1 MKEFF
6 IPSSKSISNR
16 LLVIQHL
23 SHSKAKINNLS
34 LAQDTIL
41 MQELLSQI
49 ENSKNKTLYCH
60 NAGTVVRFLLSLLAM
75 KEGTWVIDGD
85 ERMKERP
92 IEDLVDS
99 LKEIGAQIEYIGEK
113 GKLPLKIKGQA
124 LKSNNPIKINSK
136 LSSQFAS
143 SLLLVS
149 PYIKGGL
156 ELEIDSP
163 VSLPYIEMTIAL
175 MKEYGAKIE
184 EEKNRIKVEEGE
196 YTFKE
201 TMVEGDW
208 SSACFAYEKLCI
220 SNTCNIIIKNLSPN
234 SLQADKIAMDY
245 FSLLGVESQF
255 KDNNLNLSYNP
266 QNISKQE
273 TLIFKIKD
281 CPDIFPSLAVAGFV
295 CNKTIIFEGIENLK
309 HKESNRLKAVLE
321 GLHTLGAKAEID
333 NKNRFIIYPFGQNNP
348 LEKDREEKIIKTY
361 NDHRISMAFGM
372 LRVKYDNI
380 IIDDFDCVK
389 KSFPH
394 FWINVE
400 N

>member
-1 MKEFF
+1 MKEFL

-16 LLVIQHL
+16 LLVIQYL
-23 SHSKAKINNLS
+23 SQSKAKINNLS

-49 ENSKNKTLYCH
+49 ENSSNETLYCH
-60 NAGTVVRFLLSLLAM
+60 NAGTVVRFLMSLLAI
-75 KEGTWVIDGD
+75 KDGTWIIDAH

-99 LKEIGAQIEYIGEK
+99 LKEIGAHIEYIGET

-124 LKSNNPIKINSK
+124 LQSNNPIKINSK

-143 SLLLVS
+143 SLLLIS

-163 VSLPYIEMTIAL
+163 VSFPYIQMTISL
-175 MKEYGAKIE
+175 MREFGAKVD
-184 EEKNRIKVEEGE
+184 EKQNRIRVEQGE
-196 YTFKE
+196 YIFKE
-201 TMVEGDW
+201 TLVEGDW
-208 SSACFAYEKLCI
+208 SSACFAFEKLCI
-220 SNTCNIIIKNLSPN
+220 SNKCNLLIKNLSIN

-255 KDNNLNLSYNP
+255 KDNNLSLSYNP
-266 QNISKQE
+266 QSISKQE
-273 TLIFKIKD
+273 TLIFNIKD
-281 CPDIFPSLAVAGFV
+281 CPDIFPSLAIAGFV
-295 CNKTIIFEGIENLK
+295 CNKTIIFEAVENLK

-321 GLHTLGAKAEID
+321 GLHALGAKAEID
-333 NKNRFIIYPFGQNNP
+333 QKNRFVIKANNQT
-348 LEKDREEKIIKTY
+348 LENPKEKIIIKTY

-372 LRVKYDNI
+372 LREKYDNI
-380 IIDDFDCVK
+380 IVDDYECVN
-389 KSFPH
+389 KSFPY
-394 FWINVE
+394 FWLNVE

>member
-1 MKEFF
+1 MKEFL

-16 LLVIQHL
+16 LLVIQYL
-23 SHSKAKINNLS
+23 SQSKAKINNLS

-49 ENSKNKTLYCH
+49 DNSSNETLYCH
-60 NAGTVVRFLLSLLAM
+60 NAGTVVRFLLSLLSM
-75 KEGTWVIDGD
+75 KEGTWIIDAD
-85 ERMKERP
+85 KRMKERP
-92 IEDLVDS
+92 IEDLVDA
-99 LKEIGAQIEYIGEK
+99 LKEIGAHIEYIGET

-124 LKSNNPIKINSK
+124 LQSNNPIKINSK

-143 SLLLVS
+143 SLLLIS

-163 VSLPYIEMTIAL
+163 VSFPYIQMTISL
-175 MKEYGAKIE
+175 MREFGAKVD
-184 EEKNRIKVEEGE
+184 EKQNRIRVEQGE
-196 YTFKE
+196 YIFKE
-201 TMVEGDW
+201 TLVEGDW
-208 SSACFAYEKLCI
+208 SSACFAFEKLCI
-220 SNTCNIIIKNLSPN
+220 SNKCNLLIKNLSIN

-273 TLIFKIKD
+273 TLIFNIKD
-281 CPDIFPSLAVAGFV
+281 CPDIFPSLAIAGFV
-295 CNKTIIFEGIENLK
+295 SYKTIIFEAVETLK

-321 GLHTLGAKAEID
+321 GLHSLGAKAEID
-333 NKNRFIIYPFGQNNP
+333 QKNRFVIKANNQT
-348 LEKDREEKIIKTY
+348 LENPKEKIIIKTY

-372 LRVKYDNI
+372 LREKYDYI
-380 IIDDFDCVK
+380 IVDDYDCVS
-389 KSFPH
+389 KSFPF
-394 FWINVE
+394 FWLNVE

>member
-1 MKEFF
+1 MKEFL

-16 LLVIQHL
+16 LLVIQYL
-23 SHSKAKINNLS
+23 SQSKAKINNLS

-49 ENSKNKTLYCH
+49 DNSSNETLYCH
-60 NAGTVVRFLLSLLAM
+60 NAGTVVRFLMSLLAI
-75 KEGTWVIDGD
+75 KDGTWIIDAH

-99 LKEIGAQIEYIGEK
+99 LKEIGAHIEYIGEK

-124 LKSNNPIKINSK
+124 LQSNNPIKINSK

-163 VSLPYIEMTIAL
+163 VSLPYIKMTLSL
-175 MKEYGAKIE
+175 MREYGANVE
-184 EEKNRIKVEEGE
+184 ENKNRIRVEEGE

-201 TMVEGDW
+201 TTVEGDW
-208 SSACFAYEKLCI
+208 SSACFAFEKLCI
-220 SNTCNIIIKNLSPN
+220 SNKCNLLIKNLSIN

-255 KDNNLNLSYNP
+255 KDNNLSLSYNP
-266 QNISKQE
+266 QSISKQE
-273 TLIFKIKD
+273 TLIFNIKD
-281 CPDIFPSLAVAGFV
+281 CPDIFPSLAIAGFV
-295 CNKTIIFEGIENLK
+295 CNKTIIFEAVENLK

-321 GLHTLGAKAEID
+321 GLHALGAKAEID
-333 NKNRFIIYPFGQNNP
+333 NKNRFVIKANSQTLENP
-348 LEKDREEKIIKTY
+348 KENIIIKTY

-372 LRVKYDNI
+372 LREKYDNI
-380 IIDDFDCVK
+380 IVDDYDCVS
-389 KSFPH
+389 KSFPF
-394 FWINVE
+394 FWLNVE

>member
-16 LLVIQHL
+16 LLVIQYL
-23 SHSKAKINNLS
+23 SQSKAKINNLS

-49 ENSKNKTLYCH
+49 DNSSNETLYCH
-60 NAGTVVRFLLSLLAM
+60 NAGTVVRFLLSLLSM
-75 KEGTWVIDGD
+75 KEGTWIIDAD
-85 ERMKERP
+85 KRMKERP
-92 IEDLVDS
+92 IEDLVDA
-99 LKEIGAQIEYIGEK
+99 LKEIGAHIEYIGET

-124 LKSNNPIKINSK
+124 LQSNNPIKINSK

-143 SLLLVS
+143 SLLLIS

-163 VSLPYIEMTIAL
+163 VSFPYIQMTISL
-175 MKEYGAKIE
+175 MREFGAKVD
-184 EEKNRIKVEEGE
+184 EKQNRIRVEQGE
-196 YTFKE
+196 YIFKE
-201 TMVEGDW
+201 TLVEGDW
-208 SSACFAYEKLCI
+208 SSACFAFEKLCI
-220 SNTCNIIIKNLSPN
+220 SNKCNLLIKNLSIN

-255 KDNNLNLSYNP
+255 KDNNLSLSYNP
-266 QNISKQE
+266 QSISKQE
-273 TLIFKIKD
+273 TLIFNIKD
-281 CPDIFPSLAVAGFV
+281 CPDIFPSLAIAGFV
-295 CNKTIIFEGIENLK
+295 CNKTIIFEAVENLK

-321 GLHTLGAKAEID
+321 GLHALGAKAEID
-333 NKNRFIIYPFGQNNP
+333 QKNRFVIKANNQT
-348 LEKDREEKIIKTY
+348 LENPKEKIIIKTY

-372 LRVKYDNI
+372 LREKYDNI
-380 IIDDFDCVK
+380 IVDDYDCVS
-389 KSFPH
+389 KSFPF
-394 FWINVE
+394 FWLNVE

>member
-1 MKEFF
+1 MKEFL

-16 LLVIQHL
+16 LLVIQQL
-23 SHSKAKINNLS
+23 SQSKAKINNLS

-49 ENSKNKTLYCH
+49 DNSSNETLYCH
-60 NAGTVVRFLLSLLAM
+60 NAGTVVRFLLSLLSM
-75 KEGTWVIDGD
+75 KEGTCIIDSD
-85 ERMKERP
+85 KRMKERP
-92 IEDLVDS
+92 IEDLVDA
-99 LKEIGAQIEYIGEK
+99 LKEIGAQIDYLEEK

-124 LKSNNPIKINSK
+124 LQSNNPIKINSK

-143 SLLLVS
+143 SLLLIS

-163 VSLPYIEMTIAL
+163 VSLPYIKMTLSL
-175 MKEYGAKIE
+175 MREYGANVE
-184 EEKNRIKVEEGE
+184 ENKNRIRVEEGE

-201 TMVEGDW
+201 TTVEGDW
-208 SSACFAYEKLCI
+208 SSACFAFEKLCI
-220 SNTCNIIIKNLSPN
+220 SNKCNLLIKNLSIN

-255 KDNNLNLSYNP
+255 KDNNLSLSYNP
-266 QNISKQE
+266 QSISKQE
-273 TLIFKIKD
+273 TLIFNIKD
-281 CPDIFPSLAVAGFV
+281 CPDIFPSLAIAGFV
-295 CNKTIIFEGIENLK
+295 SNKTIIFEAVDNLI

-321 GLHTLGAKAEID
+321 GLQSIGAKAEID
-333 NKNRFIIYPFGQNNP
+333 QKNRFVIKANNQT
-348 LEKDREEKIIKTY
+348 LENPKEKIIIKTY

-372 LRVKYDNI
+372 LREKYDNI
-380 IIDDFDCVK
+380 IVDDYECVN
-389 KSFPH
+389 KSFPY
-394 FWINVE
+394 FWLNVE